1 MPNPETVT
9 QIAQVNI
16 WEIGMLV
23 CFGAGWPVSV
33 LKTLRTR
40 ISAGKSIFFLCIVM
54 VGYACGIMFKLTGQC
69 DLVILLY
76 IFNLT
81 VVSLDT
87 YLTIKY
93 RNNPITPAG

>member
-1 MPNPETVT
+1 MTD
-9 QIAQVNI
+9 VNI

-40 ISAGKSIFFLCIVM
+40 VSAGKSIFFLCIVM
-54 VGYACGIMFKLTGQC
+54 TGYFCGIMFKLTGTL

-76 IFNLT
+76 IFNLI
-81 VVSLDT
+81 VVAIDT
-87 YLTIKY
+87 LLTIKY
-93 RNNPITPAG
+93 RNNPVVPSG